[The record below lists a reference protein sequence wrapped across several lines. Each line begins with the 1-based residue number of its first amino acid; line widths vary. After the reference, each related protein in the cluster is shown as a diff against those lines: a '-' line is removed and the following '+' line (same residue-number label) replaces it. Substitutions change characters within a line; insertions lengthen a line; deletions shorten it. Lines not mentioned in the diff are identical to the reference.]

1 MVQKNFPKFSLSED
15 FKNAVPT
22 KWDDVKER
30 MKSAQVK
37 NICEKIANLDP
48 KAVDYGKT
56 KEALKK
62 QLPQLMV
69 HASSFDGNLRSND
82 NAIWNGLVCLDYDHL
97 NEQEIEALRTTEP
110 PCAGIILAGRS
121 CSGQGV
127 FFIVEVPNNDYKA
140 MNSTLQEVHD
150 AYTHALM
157 VNHQLDI
164 ENKIDIKT
172 DLARCR
178 FLPSYDYIWWDAVN
192 DFQSEQ
198 ERMKPYNNM
207 YEDAIQACAEL
218 ADDIPEGSTAANTYT
233 SYAAKIKKITDN
245 QHFMLK
251 NIPALG
257 IDEAARK
264 KILTWAKQNVP
275 TKPTEQT
282 AVNLNLQPIDN
293 EALPLPFQAL
303 PPLTQM
309 LVKPYPKVWQRSA
322 MLCLLPA
329 LSAAAGTLT
338 QENGKPLVFQVALW
352 GEPQSGKTEFS
363 AKPATIV
370 QNYIAR
376 YDNQYRKEIQK
387 ADRNQE
393 EKKLSCPKVI
403 PFIDTSTTQV
413 MKYLNYARQQT
424 IMAYEGD
431 LSSSLAGK
439 DCAFLNLKKLLRS
452 GFDGETVIMDYKD
465 KESFQGSV
473 QARLSGL
480 VVGTPESIFNYFN
493 AQSTAEGNARR
504 VIFVEHETILQ
515 NIYIQPFSE
524 QQIDFIHSE
533 LDRLQQLPQQVVK
546 NTKIERAAQIW
557 RDKKQ
562 QLANQ
567 DPILWRSA

>member
-1 MVQKNFPKFSLSED
+1 
-15 FKNAVPT
+15 
-22 KWDDVKER
+22 
-30 MKSAQVK
+30 
-37 NICEKIANLDP
+37 
-48 KAVDYGKT
+48 
-56 KEALKK
+56 
-62 QLPQLMV
+62 
-69 HASSFDGNLRSND
+69 
-82 NAIWNGLVCLDYDHL
+82 
-97 NEQEIEALRTTEP
+97 
-110 PCAGIILAGRS
+110 
-121 CSGQGV
+121 
-127 FFIVEVPNNDYKA
+127 
-140 MNSTLQEVHD
+140 
-150 AYTHALM
+150 
-157 VNHQLDI
+157 
-164 ENKIDIKT
+164 
-172 DLARCR
+172 
-178 FLPSYDYIWWDAVN
+178 
-192 DFQSEQ
+192 
-198 ERMKPYNNM
+198 
-207 YEDAIQACAEL
+207 
-218 ADDIPEGSTAANTYT
+218 
-233 SYAAKIKKITDN
+233 
-245 QHFMLK
+245 MLK
-251 NIPALG
+251 NIPSLG
-257 IDEAARK
+257 LDEAARK

-524 QQIDFIHSE
+524 QQIDFIYSE